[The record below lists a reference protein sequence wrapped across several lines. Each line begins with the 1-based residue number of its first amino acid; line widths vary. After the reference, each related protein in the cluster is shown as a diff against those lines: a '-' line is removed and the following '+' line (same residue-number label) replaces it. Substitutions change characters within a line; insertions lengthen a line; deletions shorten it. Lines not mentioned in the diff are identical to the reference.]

1 MAQTK
6 SITIALIAGFALAG
20 CADKGSPLFSSSANN
35 ATAAKSV
42 KAAKPATVQQ
52 ARSLDTGISAANGSA
67 VPQPPPKLGASA
79 PARSVGSSATGTVVG
94 QKIQQLR
101 RELASL
107 QGTLR
112 SQTGQLRA
120 IRARTAENSRQ
131 YYMAV
136 AEVNSRLQVG
146 TTRGNPVLV
155 NKWNSAQSQLGRID
169 SDITALNGLANKV
182 AGTSTLSAYLLETTR
197 AAYGLTGAVDED
209 HRQLSVLE
217 DEVSRIS
224 VSIDRLLNELSEDI
238 NRQINYVSSER
249 GNLTTLALAIK
260 NGELLGANLQNRAFA
275 AAARGVQP
283 LPSSAR
289 TAVTA
294 RPLSRG
300 AKAGLASGKPA
311 AISRKRRPLVVIRFD
326 RPNVA
331 FEQSLYSAVSSA
343 LERRPA
349 AKFDLVAIA
358 PKKGSAA
365 QIAVASNTS
374 KRNAESVLRS
384 LSEMGLPLERVNLS
398 AMTSTAARGN
408 EVHIYV
414 R

>member
-1 MAQTK
+1 MAKTK
-6 SITIALIAGFALAG
+6 SLAIVLTAG
-20 CADKGSPLFSSSANN
+20 CALAACTNQGKPLFSTTNTAS
-35 ATAAKSV
+35 TAAPPA
-42 KAAKPATVQQ
+42 KAAPVQK
-52 ARSLDTGISAANGSA
+52 ARSLDTGASSSNGAA
-67 VPQPPPKLGASA
+67 VPQPPPRLGVSA
-79 PARSVGSSATGTVVG
+79 PARSSTSSNTGTVVG
-94 QKIQQLR
+94 RKIQELR
-101 RELASL
+101 GELSKL
-107 QGTLR
+107 QATLR
-112 SQTGQLRA
+112 AQSGKLRA
-120 IRARTAENSRQ
+120 IRARTGENSRQ
-131 YYMAV
+131 YYMSV
-136 AEVNSRLQVG
+136 AEINSRLQVG

-155 NKWNSAQSQLGRID
+155 NQWNSAQAKLGKID
-169 SDITALNGLANKV
+169 ADITELNGLANQV
-182 AGTSTLSAYLLETTR
+182 AGTSTLAAYLLETTR
-197 AAYGLTGAVDED
+197 ATYGLTGAVDED
-209 HRQLSVLE
+209 HRQLAVLE
-217 DEVSRIS
+217 DEVSRIG
-224 VSIDRLLNELSEDI
+224 VSIDRLLNELSEDT

-275 AAARGVQP
+275 AAARGPQP
-283 LPSSAR
+283 TPSAAR
-289 TAVTA
+289 RSVSS

-311 AISRKRRPLVVIRFD
+311 SISRKRRPLVVIRFD

-331 FEQSLYSAVSSA
+331 FEQSLYTAVSSA

-349 AKFDLVAIA
+349 ATFDLVAIA

-384 LSEMGLPLERVNLS
+384 LSEMGLPLERVKLS
-398 AMTSTAARGN
+398 AMTSPGARSN